1 MRVLALSAL
10 ALLTAFPLRPFPSPT
25 DCPGQMIDGKFI
37 CAGVDPESINISG
50 HWQNEVPVE
59 GYEPEYEDSYDGDE
73 ADYEAPTGSVDS
85 TDSADSADSA
95 DTRSLFLYGSG
106 LGPGTAVDTAP
117 NTPWATRV
125 ITVTDLTQAQP
136 NPASI
141 HMEPDGWALLHS
153 PTNFWIETGAPRV
166 QTTLFNTPVTI
177 EFIPSSVQWNY
188 GDGATASTDTVGA
201 SWANLNQPANTTTQT
216 SHTYTTGG
224 TYTVHATI
232 HYRAV
237 VHVNGARI
245 NVNGTVQQTI
255 TSAPIT
261 TYRFSTVLTPNP

>member
-1 MRVLALSAL
+1 
-10 ALLTAFPLRPFPSPT
+10 
-25 DCPGQMIDGKFI
+25 MIDGKFI

-50 HWQNEVPVE
+50 HWQNEVLVE
-59 GYEPEYEDSYDGDE
+59 GYEPEYEDSYDGGE
-73 ADYEAPTGSVDS
+73 ADHEAPTGPVDS
-85 TDSADSADSA
+85 TDSADSA

-106 LGPGTAVDTAP
+106 LGPGIAVDTAP

-237 VHVNGARI
+237 VHVNAARI
-245 NVNGTVQQTI
+245 NANGTVQQTI